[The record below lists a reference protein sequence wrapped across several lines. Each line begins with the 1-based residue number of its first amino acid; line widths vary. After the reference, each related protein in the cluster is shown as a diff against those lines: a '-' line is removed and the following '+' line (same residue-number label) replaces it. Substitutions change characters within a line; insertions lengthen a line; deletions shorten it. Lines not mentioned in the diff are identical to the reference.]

1 MSIPPHLRF
10 CRDCLA
16 RDATAGARCRACG
29 SPRVVGHG
37 ELAELAI
44 AHIDCDAF
52 YAAVEKRD
60 RPELRQQPVIIG
72 GGHRGVVATACY
84 IARIH
89 GVRSA
94 MPMFKALKLCPDAV
108 VLRPNM
114 AKYAEVGRAVRDMM
128 LAITPLVEPLS
139 IDEAFLDLSGTE
151 RLHGQ
156 PPAMTL
162 ARLVQDVEREL
173 GISVSVGLSH
183 NKFLAKI
190 ASDLEKPRG
199 FSVIGRAETLAFLRD
214 KPISMIWG
222 VGEAMDRSL
231 QRDGLTTIGQLQTMD
246 EADLMK
252 RYGRMGQRLF
262 GLSRGIDIRRVDP
275 RGDMKS
281 ISAETTFH
289 QDLSTRDQLV
299 PVLRALSEKVARRL
313 KATELSASTIVLK
326 MKSADFRT
334 RTRNRKLHDPTRLA
348 DRIFETGLA
357 LIEKEID
364 GTRFRLL
371 GIGCADF
378 RPAALADPHDL
389 VDLGAAKRA
398 KAEAALD
405 RLRDRFGQGS
415 IETGYTFRKAVD
427 SEVPRPAQR
436 PENGP
441 ISRESENG
449 SRKDTRPSPAG
460 DGLLKRL

>member
-1 MSIPPHLRF
+1 MSAPLHLRF
-10 CRDCLA
+10 CRDCLV
-16 RDATAGARCRACG
+16 RDDTAGRRCRACG
-29 SPRVVGHG
+29 SPRLVGHS
-37 ELAELAI
+37 ELAELTI

-52 YAAVEKRD
+52 YAAIEKRD
-60 RPELRQQPVIIG
+60 RPELRQQPLIIG
-72 GGHRGVVATACY
+72 GGTRGVVATACY
-84 IARIH
+84 IARIR

-94 MPMFKALKLCPDAV
+94 MPMFKALKLCPDAI

-114 AKYAEVGRAVRDMM
+114 AKYAEVGRAVRAMM
-128 LAITPLVEPLS
+128 LASTPLVEPLS

-162 ARLVQDVEREL
+162 ARLARDVEHEL

-199 FSVIGRAETLAFLRD
+199 FSVIGRAETTTFLRH

-222 VGEAMDRSL
+222 VGEAMNRAL
-231 QRDGLTTIGQLQTMD
+231 QRDGLGTIGQLQTMNQ
-246 EADLMK
+246 ADLIN

-262 GLSRGIDIRRVDP
+262 SLSRGIDIRPVDP
-275 RGDMKS
+275 RGEMKS
-281 ISAETTFH
+281 ISAETTFNH
-289 QDLSTRDQLV
+289 DLSTRDQLV

-334 RTRNRKLHDPTRLA
+334 RTRNCKLHDPTRLA
-348 DRIFETGLA
+348 DRIFETGLT

-364 GTRFRLL
+364 GTRFRLI

-378 RPAALADPHDL
+378 RPAAQADPHDL
-389 VDLGAAKRA
+389 VDPGAAKRA

-405 RLRDRFGQGS
+405 RLRDRFGQAS
-415 IETGYTFRKAVD
+415 IETGYTFRQALA
-427 SEVPRPAQR
+427 SEVPRPPRRSEKAPLFR
-436 PENGP
+436 EPENGP
-441 ISRESENG
+441 
-449 SRKDTRPSPAG
+449 RKDIGSSAEGGRP
-460 DGLLKRL
+460 LKRL